1 MRVIITGAGG
11 LLGRGLAAA
20 ARRAGYETLG
30 IGRTAAPP
38 ANLACDHWLAAD
50 LAEQAIAQRDWSAF
64 RGAHVFHLAGETRVY
79 DSGRDFARANLA
91 TTAAAC
97 AIASRTGGRLV
108 YFSSS
113 AVYSGPRTRRPVQRL
128 LETDETE
135 PVGAYGRS
143 KQAAEELIRR
153 SGCDAVILRL
163 FGVLSV
169 RLAGSTDRGNLVQAI
184 IRALRTGEEVVIATD
199 EQGEPMIRDYVLEED
214 VCQCALA
221 SLDWIQPSEGSLTV
235 NLCTGEPTSTE
246 DMVEIAAAA
255 GRAVIPQR
263 RQQPR
268 SDQINPIMLGDPSL
282 LRKLLGNVPGN
293 RVEEFW
299 AKLLSGPEPAR

>member
-11 LLGRGLAAA
+11 LLGHSLAAA
-20 ARRAGYETLG
+20 ARRAGHETLG
-30 IGRTAAPP
+30 IGRTANPP
-38 ANLACDHWLAAD
+38 ENLACDHWLAAD
-50 LAEQAIAQRDWSAF
+50 LTDQAIAQRDWSAW

-79 DSGRDFARANLA
+79 DAGRDFARANLA
-91 TTAAAC
+91 TTATAC
-97 AIASRTGGRLV
+97 AIVRRTGGRLV
-108 YFSSS
+108 HFSSA

-128 LETDETE
+128 RETDETD
-135 PVGAYGRS
+135 PAGAYGRS
-143 KQAAEELIRR
+143 KHAAEELIRQ

-184 IRALRTGEEVVIATD
+184 IRALRTGGEVVVATD

-221 SLDWIQPSEGSLTV
+221 SVAWTQPSAGSLTV

-246 DMVEIAAAA
+246 DMVQTAAHA
-255 GRAVIPQR
+255 GRACIPQR
-263 RQQPR
+263 RQLPK
-268 SDQINPIMLGDPSL
+268 SDQINSVMLGDPSL
-282 LRKLLGNVPGN
+282 LRRLLGHAPGN
-293 RVEEFW
+293 RVAEFW
-299 AKLLSGPEPAR
+299 ARLLPGPESAP